1 VYAGANGS
9 FTLYEDDGT
18 TFAYERGE
26 LARIPLTWNDATN
39 TLTIGARQGTFPGM
53 LAERT
58 FQAVLVSPTKPVGFF
73 FTPTA
78 DRVITYTGEA
88 IDTTW

>member
-1 VYAGANGS
+1 
-9 FTLYEDDGT
+9 
-18 TFAYERGE
+18 
-26 LARIPLTWNDATN
+26 
-39 TLTIGARQGTFPGM
+39 M

-58 FQAVLVSPTKPVGFF
+58 FQAVLVSPTKPVGFS

-88 IDTTW
+88 IDTTL